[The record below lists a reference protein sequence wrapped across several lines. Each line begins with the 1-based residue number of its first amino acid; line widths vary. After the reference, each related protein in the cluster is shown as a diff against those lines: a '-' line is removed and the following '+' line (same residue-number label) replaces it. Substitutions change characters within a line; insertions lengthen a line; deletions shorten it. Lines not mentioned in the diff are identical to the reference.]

1 MPSIRD
7 NDLRKSPEYC
17 HYLEAVKDGE
27 LTLPD
32 FKIDDNGV
40 PDIHPYEVYCRVK
53 GCLKRTV
60 PSANRNI
67 LVKHLKDKNSHGME
81 FTLHNGPPTMKELM
95 EAKGKSY
102 LDYLACLKA
111 LFSQPRL
118 LPRSASELPPSP
130 RTTILR
136 VSRIPTRVKLE
147 MIRTMARALQVIRR
161 EGSKAAK
168 SAGEKGT
175 IPCKTCRNAKGKVSA
190 PCGSKPY
197 CEFWRFFSSID
208 EAKGASMQP
217 HMDNAKE
224 TSNEES
230 VLNKENE
237 HENEEEKAA
246 EPEEVQGDGRHVS
259 EHLAITPFAQLNSGE
274 DNSIATNLDLR
285 DFGLNLESI

>member
-95 EAKGKSY
+95 EAKAWYEGLFEGTVLPTPTPTKKRKRAATKSKDHNTKGVENSNEGEAGNDQDNGEGPSSGPY
-102 LDYLACLKA
+102 AVHTPVTGRNLSK
-111 LFSQPRL
+111 PV
-118 LPRSASELPPSP
+118 LPRDEKGKPLF
-130 RTTILR
+130 
-136 VSRIPTRVKLE
+136 
-147 MIRTMARALQVIRR
+147 MQIRR

-175 IPCKTCRNAKGKVSA
+175 IPCKTCRNAKGKA

-217 HMDNAKE
+217 QGSVVDLEALESSSNNPE
-224 TSNEES
+224 TSKS
-230 VLNKENE
+230 SS
-237 HENEEEKAA
+237 
-246 EPEEVQGDGRHVS
+246 D
-259 EHLAITPFAQLNSGE
+259 
-274 DNSIATNLDLR
+274 
-285 DFGLNLESI
+285 